1 MNIISERLQSPD
13 NDSAGKPKIPR
24 FKSKRALQRSALML
38 DRDGKVRIRDA
49 NNNLPVGPQDLP
61 RALMEDDM
69 VRTRKR
75 RVSQS
80 NQEQIADR
88 VRQKMAEKEID
99 ITQLAEKLLIPELQ
113 LSRLL
118 GGNRSWTLRLLF
130 ETADAL
136 DVTVQELDPECNDS
150 LRTTLDHLELRGD
163 VPQLRVLHTFLQEF
177 PKITDPED
185 LRALVQVLRSFADKA
200 QEAAA

>member
-1 MNIISERLQSPD
+1 
-13 NDSAGKPKIPR
+13 
-24 FKSKRALQRSALML
+24 
-38 DRDGKVRIRDA
+38 
-49 NNNLPVGPQDLP
+49 
-61 RALMEDDM
+61 M

-88 VRQKMAEKEID
+88 VRQKMAEKEVD
-99 ITQLAEKLLIPELQ
+99 MGLLAERLHIPELQ
-113 LSRLL
+113 LSRIL

-136 DVTVQELDPECNDS
+136 QVTVQDLDPECHEG
-150 LRTTLDHLELRGD
+150 LRHTLDSLELRGD

-200 QEAAA
+200 HEAAA